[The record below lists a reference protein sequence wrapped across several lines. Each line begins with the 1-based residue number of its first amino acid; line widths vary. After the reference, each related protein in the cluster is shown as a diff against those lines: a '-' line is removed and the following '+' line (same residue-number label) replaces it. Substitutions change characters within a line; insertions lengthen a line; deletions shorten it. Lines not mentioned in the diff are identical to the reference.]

1 MRPSYAGF
9 ALLLLLVG
17 CDAGTGPRVFRGDF
31 SLLTLQ
37 GKLLPLPDGGTLL
50 IGDSLSFDE
59 ARRPKETNQPR
70 ILATVV
76 HQRPDGSVEL
86 IRGYQSYERRGD
98 TVITSFACRFSDI
111 CLLDI
116 VVAPEVGI
124 LRNDSL
130 IFSPKLPSGPT
141 RVYRRQH

>member
-1 MRPSYAGF
+1 MRLLNACL
-9 ALLLLLVG
+9 ALLALAAG
-17 CDAGTGPRVFRGDF
+17 CDGGTDPQVFRGDF

-59 ARRPKETNQPR
+59 ARRPKEADAPR

-86 IRGYQSYERRGD
+86 LRGYQSYQRRGD
-98 TVITSFACRFSDI
+98 TVITSFACRFSEI

-116 VVAPEVGI
+116 
-124 LRNDSL
+124 
-130 IFSPKLPSGPT
+130 
-141 RVYRRQH
+141 